1 MEIIIPSGPNG
12 GRSRLQE
19 VVVQTRGTNC
29 KAFTGEVLV
38 FCIGGRLR
46 KLVTHI
52 GSTVQYTHLPRAEL

>member
-38 FCIGGRLR
+38 F
-46 KLVTHI
+46 
-52 GSTVQYTHLPRAEL
+52 